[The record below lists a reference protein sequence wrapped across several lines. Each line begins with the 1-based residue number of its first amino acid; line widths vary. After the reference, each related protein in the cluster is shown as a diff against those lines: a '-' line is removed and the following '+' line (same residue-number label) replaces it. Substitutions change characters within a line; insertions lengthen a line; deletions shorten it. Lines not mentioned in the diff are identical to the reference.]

1 MLLYLVE
8 ISLMTM
14 LITEDKCARTE
25 SMLILKLRN
34 AASSKRKKQ
43 DLSEHANSN
52 ATMDDKSTKNYI
64 KAHIIRRQNIYNYR
78 IKKVHRKIKK
88 NHAECNIR
96 KTVHEDVC
104 NSH

>member
-14 LITEDKCARTE
+14 LITEDKCVRTE

-64 KAHIIRRQNIYNYR
+64 QAHIIRRQNIDNYR
-78 IKKVHRKIKK
+78 IKKSTPQDKK
-88 NHAECNIR
+88 KSCGVQYQKNC
-96 KTVHEDVC
+96 T
-104 NSH
+104 